1 MNLLKNVHHVRFATK
16 SLWET
21 SKTLIQGL
29 GFTFH
34 CLSKCGP
41 KLNLV
46 LKSNQVV
53 VILSEVHTLSSVHHP
68 SKYHS
73 KLINWCT
80 KHDGPFDIALEVG
93 DVNEVCE
100 RVSRFSGFDN
110 ILLEPTTYSDH
121 NGRVVLGVI
130 KSCVGD
136 LIHTVIDSSQYKGL
150 FLPGYTLTDSDTSG
164 DLEKMLNKSQENTK
178 SFLKFIDHLA
188 IAGRSGDSAAFI
200 NWYNTV
206 FGLERM
212 FINVQEDEAQG
223 FLVKFKNTGMM
234 LKAVCHSNPSSNP
247 HFDACKFVFV
257 EPIKDSEPNQVT
269 RFLQANS
276 GPGLQHIGF
285 ATDNITDVATT
296 CCQNGIKFID
306 APEAYYKTLSQRIN
320 LKHCSVDL
328 EELKKTGVLVDKELD
343 NKGDQIGNI
352 FNYRI
357 PNIKINGEEL
367 KHAIQSLLQI
377 FTEPLFEKNGFF
389 IELIERR
396 DQSTGFGEN
405 NIKSL
410 WESLEMSHKLK

>member
-1 MNLLKNVHHVRFATK
+1 MSLLKNVHHIRFATK
-16 SLWET
+16 SLLET
-21 SKTLIQGL
+21 CRTLVQGL

-46 LKSNQVV
+46 LKSDQA
-53 VILSEVHTLSSVHHP
+53 ILLLSEIHALSSVHHP
-68 SKYHS
+68 YKYHS
-73 KLINWCT
+73 KPINWCIR
-80 KHDGPFDIALEVG
+80 HDGPFDIALEVG

-136 LIHTVIDSSQYKGL
+136 LLHTVIDSSQYKGL
-150 FLPGYTLTDSDTSG
+150 FLPGYTLPESDTSG
-164 DLEKMLNKSQENTK
+164 DLEKVLSKSQENK

-188 IAGRSGDSAAFI
+188 IAGRSGDSVAFI
-200 NWYNTV
+200 KWYNTV

-212 FINVQEDEAQG
+212 FINVQEDKAQG
-223 FLVKFKNTGMM
+223 FMVKFKNTGMI
-234 LKAVCHSNPSSNP
+234 LKVVCHSNPPSNP

-296 CCQNGIKFID
+296 CYQNGIKFID

-320 LKHCSVDL
+320 LRQCSVDL
-328 EELKKTGVLVDKELD
+328 EELKRTGVLVDKELD
-343 NKGDQIGNI
+343 NKGDQIG
-352 FNYRI
+352 
-357 PNIKINGEEL
+357 
-367 KHAIQSLLQI
+367 SLLQI

-396 DQSTGFGEN
+396 DQCTGFGEN
-405 NIKSL
+405 NIKAL
-410 WESLEMSHKLK
+410 WESLEISHTLK

>member
-1 MNLLKNVHHVRFATK
+1 MQTYVIDVNFHPSYQCFIILFDPMIPFSTSPLVSLKYEFIKECSSRPFR
-16 SLWET
+16 
-21 SKTLIQGL
+21 
-29 GFTFH
+29 
-34 CLSKCGP
+34 
-41 KLNLV
+41 
-46 LKSNQVV
+46 NQKF
-53 VILSEVHTLSSVHHP
+53 IGDDVHHP

-212 FINVQEDEAQG
+212 FINVN
-223 FLVKFKNTGMM
+223 K
-234 LKAVCHSNPSSNP
+234 
-247 HFDACKFVFV
+247 
-257 EPIKDSEPNQVT
+257 
-269 RFLQANS
+269 
-276 GPGLQHIGF
+276 
-285 ATDNITDVATT
+285 
-296 CCQNGIKFID
+296 ID
-306 APEAYYKTLSQRIN
+306 KR
-320 LKHCSVDL
+320 
-328 EELKKTGVLVDKELD
+328 
-343 NKGDQIGNI
+343 
-352 FNYRI
+352 
-357 PNIKINGEEL
+357 
-367 KHAIQSLLQI
+367 
-377 FTEPLFEKNGFF
+377 
-389 IELIERR
+389 
-396 DQSTGFGEN
+396 
-405 NIKSL
+405 
-410 WESLEMSHKLK
+410 MKLKGF